1 MRRARSR
8 HRTFPSWF
16 PLMRLDRIY
25 CRPVGALKR
34 TWTDLQARGVSDH
47 LPVVADIDIG

>member
-1 MRRARSR
+1 
-8 HRTFPSWF
+8 
-16 PLMRLDRIY
+16 MRLDRIY